1 MMTSL
6 LPPSTKTITTKDSKM
21 TPIAVLTAYLLG
33 LAGFCYAFDGIAA
46 ILNHYGRRYARYKN
60 SITTQK

>member
-1 MMTSL
+1 
-6 LPPSTKTITTKDSKM
+6 M

-33 LAGFCYAFDGIAA
+33 LAGFCYASEGLAA

-60 SITTQK
+60 SITTNTK